1 MSTPIEN
8 GKSADLKESNNFL
21 NTKVVGIRTSLSY
34 AESEVN
40 LKSSKRFSSYIDQQ
54 YSQMVQAKIN
64 SSIMPL
70 KIENNNEPKSAVLN
84 INTLSTATVFK
95 SNNFESLNLTTSK
108 LKNFQDINGRIAK
121 HAGRYKNTNYN
132 AQQLAI
138 IQEVLAN
145 FSKKLSTDKAYHKIL
160 MGFLSGLTLKNKDV
174 DLDFQF
180 YLNKILQLSH
190 STNPN
195 LGFFQKIFTNLFD
208 IINNELKSGEEMTSK
223 STFLTVLLIL
233 RNLSQDSENLT
244 YLIKNE
250 MSSAIKTVNKILD
263 YFLAKARRDD
273 EMKEETLQYVL
284 DLLENIAL
292 FITNS
297 NENDPKAHGTINAL
311 FKNILMIFDEYYQQL
326 NSKILVPVLATIS
339 RYITRIDSSCESLIN
354 LDFVIRNINII
365 LNKDNDAKLI
375 IAVLDFLQQYT
386 ANEKRFKFIL
396 ENDSIYDSFKAALV
410 SLINPASN
418 EYLRVNNL
426 INEVNDKN
434 ILTENYNTEN
444 GTKDDGSSTNN
455 DEQPIAKISQQV
467 FDQIF
472 RLSEPERSKTFL
484 RCLFEPSKKHEYP
497 QIKLWKVYN
506 DLFKEK
512 ILGDNREMISAINFI
527 KSVPSVIYGS
537 SAIVKLDSSNNK
549 KFVIEHL
556 KPRKTCIDVDVAN
569 RTMDLLFETNKNNKA
584 VGKKITKNENAS
596 IDLTLKFDNE
606 SNDESKKISLAL
618 FKKLFQTE
626 DINKLNNLQVSIKG
640 LIIRNPS
647 LIEEFKGYL

>member
-1 MSTPIEN
+1 MSTPIETD
-8 GKSADLKESNNFL
+8 KSANLKESNNFL
-21 NTKVVGIRTSLSY
+21 NTKVVGIRTSRNY
-34 AESEVN
+34 AENEVN
-40 LKSSKRFSSYIDQQ
+40 LKSSKRFSSYLDQQ
-54 YSQMVQAKIN
+54 YSQMIQAKIN
-64 SSIMPL
+64 GSIMPL
-70 KIENNNEPKSAVLN
+70 KIEENNEPKSAALN

-121 HAGRYKNTNYN
+121 HTGRYKNTNYN
-132 AQQLAI
+132 AQQLSI

-145 FSKKLSTDKAYHKIL
+145 YSKKLSTDKAYHKIL

-208 IINNELKSGEEMTSK
+208 IINKELKSGDEMSSK

-263 YFLAKARRDD
+263 YFLAKSRRDD
-273 EMKEETLQYVL
+273 EIKEETLQYSL

-365 LNKDNDAKLI
+365 LNKENDAKLI

-386 ANEKRFKFIL
+386 ANEKRFKFVL
-396 ENDSIYDSFKAALV
+396 ENDRIYDSFKAALV
-410 SLINPASN
+410 SLIKPASN

-426 INEVNDKN
+426 INEVNDKK
-434 ILTENYNTEN
+434 ILTENYNREN
-444 GTKDDGSSTNN
+444 GTKEDGSSTNN
-455 DEQPIAKISQQV
+455 DEQPIARISQQV

-472 RLSEPERSKTFL
+472 KLNEPERSKTFL

-512 ILGDNREMISAINFI
+512 ILADNREMISAINFI

-537 SAIVKLDSSNNK
+537 SAIVKLDSSNTK

-569 RTMDLLFETNKNNKA
+569 RTMDLLFESNKNRKS
-584 VGKKITKNENAS
+584 VGKKVTTNENAS

-618 FKKLFQTE
+618 FKKLFKTE
-626 DINKLNNLQVSIKG
+626 DTSKLNSLQVSLKG
-640 LIIRNPS
+640 LIICNPS